1 MMKNAGGG
9 KMSSFGKTN
18 AKMAPS
24 SKKATF
30 DDVAGADEEKEEL
43 KEIVDFYVII
53 RSIPRSVR
61 EYLRAFCSSALGYR

>member
-1 MMKNAGGG
+1 
-9 KMSSFGKTN
+9 MSSFGKTN

-43 KEIVDFYVII
+43 KEIVDF
-53 RSIPRSVR
+53 
-61 EYLRAFCSSALGYR
+61 LRDNKKYTERLPYPIVKEEFPDK

>member
-30 DDVAGADEEKEEL
+30 DDVASADEEKEEL
-43 KEIVDFYVII
+43 KEIVDF
-53 RSIPRSVR
+53 
-61 EYLRAFCSSALGYR
+61 LRDNKKYT

>member
-30 DDVAGADEEKEEL
+30 DDVAGADEEKG
-43 KEIVDFYVII
+43 
-53 RSIPRSVR
+53 
-61 EYLRAFCSSALGYR
+61 RA